1 MNSLY
6 RTKNSVAFRL
16 VFANCGVSLFSIL
29 FSISHYS
36 NFQVSRL
43 WLDKRCYFKL
53 LKCEIS
59 GFFLLKNGKQKVIDH
74 ANIH

>member
-1 MNSLY
+1 MNSLC
-6 RTKNSVAFRL
+6 RTKNSVAFSTG
-16 VFANCGVSLFSIL
+16 FCKLFSIS

-43 WLDKRCYFKL
+43 WLDKRCYVKL

-59 GFFLLKNGKQKVIDH
+59 VFSLLKNGKQKVIDH